1 MQKLNTSKKKA
12 LKKIFITL
20 FLIVFTLSIAP
31 YSNKTF
37 QELSSFNQ
45 YQPCKKQFNIS
56 KWEVKHAYE
65 LVKANK
71 GSAGV
76 DNQSIEGFERDLKGN
91 LYKIWNRLSSG
102 TYFPPRAG
110 SRIFSANYIII
121 INFLN
126 FFEFR

>member
-1 MQKLNTSKKKA
+1 MERRGCVKPLVSLAQLPNGRRKLSMEA
-12 LKKIFITL
+12 
-20 FLIVFTLSIAP
+20 
-31 YSNKTF
+31 
-37 QELSSFNQ
+37 
-45 YQPCKKQFNIS
+45 KQFNIS